1 MNPKSTDISIEQKL
15 GKEYLFLGCHWCLEV
30 DPNPDNDPI
39 GAIIPKDANR
49 SKIVKGC
56 LMETAECNYR
66 YQR

>member
-1 MNPKSTDISIEQKL
+1 MPIEHKL
-15 GKEYLFLGCHWCLEV
+15 GKVFLFLGCHWCMEV

-39 GAIIPKDANR
+39 MAIFPKDANR

-66 YQR
+66 YQRYILS